1 MQCMDCSEV
10 GLVETVE
17 NATSYRVDD
26 GAASSTRISQGK
38 PQLALLLSTW
48 SRRPPRKVRKYSMPF
63 QGP

>member
-17 NATSYRVDD
+17 NATGCRVDD

-38 PQLALLLSTW
+38 PQLALLLST
-48 SRRPPRKVRKYSMPF
+48 
-63 QGP
+63 